1 MSIYNFLFIQLGSE
15 LFNFYLKGVEKLQ
28 RTLSLPGAIAV
39 SIGGMLSGIFVLP
52 GLAVGITGSSIWLAF
67 LVASVCVLP
76 AVLSKAELATAMPKS
91 GGTYVYIERAFG
103 PLFGTVAGIGLWLSL
118 LLKSAFSL
126 VGLSAY
132 LYVLIKVD
140 ASSTKGIALIAL
152 LIVLLLNVFGVKKVE
167 KTQLVIVSISV
178 VSLIAIIFLGA
189 NSFDSRLLD
198 PVFPEGSSG
207 FIAGVAFLYISYAGV
222 TKIAAVAG
230 EIKNPEKNLPRTM
243 IISLFLITTVYV
255 FVALVLVGNIE
266 ASVLSTDIKPIYTL
280 FQSIGGNT
288 FGYIAGVV
296 GVITL
301 LSMANSGVLASS
313 RFPFAMGKDKLM
325 PGFLGSISSK
335 FMTPIPAILTT
346 SGLIALAIIYLDV
359 VKIAKL
365 ASAFKVLMFIFT
377 ELSVIVLRETNAQWY
392 NPSFRSPL
400 YPYVQIFGIVSGIV
414 LLTFLGIM
422 PLLSVFGVFAL
433 GFFIFLLYG
442 SKTNRSGVIV
452 NYGMFSF
459 LFKGSETKKEAL
471 VKTKDAKEI
480 INTDAQVVVPL
491 LGEEKSPEMLVEIA
505 SSITK
510 GSKLNTINLVEA
522 PNQTFLE
529 AIDVDTP
536 KSESIKRRVL
546 NLNNNLKIDVT
557 YESVSTH
564 NVANSI
570 ENITGERKC
579 KWLVMGWDGRASSG
593 IWVGNPIGWVLQN
606 VNSSFAL
613 YKDNG
618 VRSFEK
624 VVLALRPGRKNSVFV
639 EVAENIC
646 VSYSATLSLLN
657 IVPEGT
663 SEIEIDKIKKA
674 SGSLISKTKCKSEL
688 VLIESSDPLE
698 TITGQSANYDLL
710 ILGTPEKDNWLNVL
724 FGGGRDKFV
733 QNSVCSVLRLTIK

>member
-1 MSIYNFLFIQLGSE
+1 M
-15 LFNFYLKGVEKLQ
+15 KKLQ

-39 SIGGMLSGIFVLP
+39 SVGGMLSGIFVLP
-52 GLAVGITGSSIWLAF
+52 GLAVGITGSSVWLAF

>member
-1 MSIYNFLFIQLGSE
+1 M
-15 LFNFYLKGVEKLQ
+15 KKLQ

-52 GLAVGITGSSIWLAF
+52 GLAVGITGSSVWLAF
-67 LVASVCVLP
+67 LVASICILP
-76 AVLSKAELATAMPKS
+76 AVLSKSELATAMPKS

-132 LYVLIKVD
+132 LYVLIEVD

-152 LIVLLLNVFGVKKVE
+152 LIILLLNVFGVKKVE

-198 PVFPEGSSG
+198 PVFSDGSSG

-266 ASVLSTDIKPIYTL
+266 ASVLSTDIKPIHTL

-313 RFPFAMGKDKLM
+313 RFPFAMGKDRLM
-325 PGFLGSISSK
+325 PGFLGSVSSK

-365 ASAFKVLMFIFT
+365 ASAFKVLMFIFN

-392 NPSFRSPL
+392 NPS
-400 YPYVQIFGIVSGIV
+400 
-414 LLTFLGIM
+414 LGR
-422 PLLSVFGVFAL
+422 LFTL
-433 GFFIFLLYG
+433 
-442 SKTNRSGVIV
+442 
-452 NYGMFSF
+452 MF
-459 LFKGSETKKEAL
+459 K
-471 VKTKDAKEI
+471 
-480 INTDAQVVVPL
+480 
-491 LGEEKSPEMLVEIA
+491 
-505 SSITK
+505 
-510 GSKLNTINLVEA
+510 
-522 PNQTFLE
+522 FLE
-529 AIDVDTP
+529 
-536 KSESIKRRVL
+536 L
-546 NLNNNLKIDVT
+546 
-557 YESVSTH
+557 
-564 NVANSI
+564 
-570 ENITGERKC
+570 
-579 KWLVMGWDGRASSG
+579 
-593 IWVGNPIGWVLQN
+593 
-606 VNSSFAL
+606 
-613 YKDNG
+613 
-618 VRSFEK
+618 
-624 VVLALRPGRKNSVFV
+624 
-639 EVAENIC
+639 
-646 VSYSATLSLLN
+646 
-657 IVPEGT
+657 
-663 SEIEIDKIKKA
+663 
-674 SGSLISKTKCKSEL
+674 
-688 VLIESSDPLE
+688 
-698 TITGQSANYDLL
+698 
-710 ILGTPEKDNWLNVL
+710 
-724 FGGGRDKFV
+724 
-733 QNSVCSVLRLTIK
+733 